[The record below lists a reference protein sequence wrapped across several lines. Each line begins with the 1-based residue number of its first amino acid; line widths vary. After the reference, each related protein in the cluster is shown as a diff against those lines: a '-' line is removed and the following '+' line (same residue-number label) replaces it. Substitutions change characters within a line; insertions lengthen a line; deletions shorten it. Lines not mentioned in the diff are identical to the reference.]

1 VTADVDRVAAAIL
14 ADGFA
19 VVPGLLSPDDVARK
33 RRSLE
38 PFLGDTDFGANSF
51 LGRRT
56 RRVFSVMAKVRTF
69 DDALLHPLVLGVAD
83 RVLGDHQMC
92 VSTAI
97 EIHPGEP
104 AQTFHADDGVYPLPT
119 SIGPLTLNSMWAMDD
134 FTEANGATRVV
145 PRTHHRPEK
154 RLEAADDVVVAEMPA
169 GSVLLY
175 LGSLLHGGGANTTD
189 QPRLGVVLEYS
200 VSWLRPQENLGL
212 TYPPDVVRGLP
223 ERLQEL
229 LGYNLY
235 PPFLGY
241 VDGKHPKELLEPHGT
256 APAGPA
262 GQARR
267 LTPVAPAPR
276 AEGTPAEATRAGA
289 TQFEEPEFDATAQSN
304 GRVGDG
310 DA

>member
-1 VTADVDRVAAAIL
+1 MTYHDTDHDTDHDVDEVAAAVL
-14 ADGFA
+14 ADGYA
-19 VVPGLLSPDDVARK
+19 VVPGVLDADEVAAK
-33 RRSLE
+33 RRSLQPWLDGTE
-38 PFLGDTDFGANSF
+38 FGTNSF
-51 LGRRT
+51 LGHQT
-56 RRVFSVMAKVRTF
+56 RRVFSILAKVRTF
-69 DDALLHPLVLGVAD
+69 DDALLNPIVLGVAD
-83 RVLGDHQMC
+83 RVLGHHQMS

-97 EIHPGEP
+97 EIHPGES

-119 SIGPLTLNSMWAMDD
+119 SLGPLVLNSMWALDD

-145 PRTHHRPEK
+145 PRSHHRSEK

-175 LGSLLHGGGANTTD
+175 LGSLLHGGGANTSD
-189 QPRLGVVLEYS
+189 RPRLGVVLEYS

-212 TYPPDVVRGLP
+212 TYPPDLVRGLP

-241 VDGKHPKELLEPHGT
+241 VDGKD
-256 APAGPA
+256 
-262 GQARR
+262 
-267 LTPVAPAPR
+267 PR
-276 AEGTPAEATRAGA
+276 ALLAPPQT
-289 TQFEEPEFDATAQSN
+289 N
-304 GRVGDG
+304 GRDGDG